1 MASAEGTAGKGWR
14 RGVRLLPHPWLSVL
28 LLLVWLMLV
37 RQNTV
42 GNVVLGLAIATGVPL
57 LTTPLWPERPRLRNP
72 HVFLW
77 FGVIVLWDVLRSNF
91 AVARVILF
99 TPAHRIRTCW
109 IAVPLD
115 IRSPEGIALLSGTIT
130 MTPGTLTADI
140 SACGRAL
147 LIHCLHAPD
156 PAAVVAEI
164 KTRYEA
170 RLMRV
175 FG

>member
-1 MASAEGTAGKGWR
+1 MA
-14 RGVRLLPHPWLSVL
+14 RLLPHPWLSVL
-28 LLLVWLMLV
+28 LLVVWLLLV

-42 GNVVLGLAIATGVPL
+42 GNLVLGLAIATAVPL
-57 LTTPLWPERPRLRNP
+57 LTAPLWPDRPRLRNP

-77 FGVIVLWDVLRSNF
+77 FMAIVLWDVIRSNF

-99 TPAHRIRTCW
+99 LPAARIQTRW
-109 IAVPLD
+109 ITVPLD
-115 IRSPEGIALLSGTIT
+115 MHSPEGIALLSGTIT
-130 MTPGTLTADI
+130 MTPGTVTADI

-156 PAAVVAEI
+156 PEAVVAEI